1 MEGGFAGL
9 LEETAKIGIERIR
22 FTTSHPWDFTDEMID
37 VIARYENIMPF
48 IHLPVQAGTAI
59 S

>member
-22 FTTSHPWDFTDEMID
+22 FTTSHPWDLRM
-37 VIARYENIMPF
+37 R
-48 IHLPVQAGTAI
+48 
-59 S
+59 